1 MSANE
6 RGDPFAG
13 PFGNLSQAWCC
24 GLDQLA
30 KSYEPTVR
38 NVGRINLELMGLM
51 TRRAQAW
58 LQIPTSASHCK
69 TPQDLFV
76 AQLKFWQTATQ
87 DYTEG
92 ARRLSATFASLTVP
106 SINAWGKSAA
116 MSRDYITFPE
126 PKPNAPDP
134 AKSERRRAAA

>member
-6 RGDPFAG
+6 RGDPVAG

-30 KSYEPTVR
+30 RSYEPTMR

-69 TPQDLFV
+69 TPQDLFA
-76 AQLKFWQTATQ
+76 AQLKFWQTATH
-87 DYTEG
+87 DYLEG
-92 ARRLSATFASLTVP
+92 ARRLSATAAALARPGISA
-106 SINAWGKSAA
+106 AWGDGPAT
-116 MSRDYITFPE
+116 SRDYITFPE
-126 PKPNAPDP
+126 PKANASDP
-134 AKSERRRAAA
+134 AKPDRRAAA